1 MDYEQHI
8 DKNGNPYFEVSTS
21 DYKLILNPLLN
32 KGTGFSNKEREHF
45 KLFGLLPPEES
56 TIVEQ
61 RNRSYKAFKSK
72 ETDLDKYIYLR
83 DLQDSNE
90 TLYYSLLCEHI
101 TEMMPIVYTPTVGD
115 ACTNFSHIY
124 RRPRGIFV
132 AYPYRDRIDQIL
144 ANPRFDQVKAI
155 VVSDGER
162 ILGLGDQGAGGM
174 GIPIGK
180 LALYCA
186 CSGIHPSATLP
197 VLLDTGTN
205 NPELIKDPLYLGWR
219 HERVR
224 GKDYDDFVD
233 AFVIALKKRFPHIL
247 LQWEDFALQNATR
260 LLEKYRDQ
268 LCTFNDDVQGTAAI
282 ATGTLFA
289 AVQVTGIPLTEQRIV
304 ILGAGTAGCGI
315 AELIV
320 HAMMEDG
327 LSEQEAR
334 DHIFMVDR
342 DGLLIEGMKNL
353 LPFQQKLLK
362 SKDIVANWHLENS
375 NIISLKDVIK
385 NLHPNALLGVSGQP
399 GLFTE
404 DLIREMAAHVKQPI
418 IMPLSNPITH
428 SEAKPSDLMIWT
440 DNRAVIGTG
449 SPFGNIV
456 KNGQLFRVDQTNNV
470 YIFPGMG
477 LGLIAGKVKK
487 VTDKMFMAA
496 AKALAD
502 CSPAKGDPNA
512 NLLPPLTQVRDISF
526 KVATAV
532 LKEAIKSDLADD
544 LSDQEIE
551 ECIQRHVW
559 KPEYVPYIPKVKE

>member
-233 AFVIALKKRFPHIL
+233 AFVIALKKRLPHIL

>member
-144 ANPRFDQVKAI
+144 ANLRFDQVKAI

>member
-32 KGTGFSNKEREHF
+32 KGTGFSNKERKHF

>member
-1 MDYEQHI
+1 MDYERRV
-8 DKNGNPYFEVSTS
+8 DKNGNPYFEVSSS

-32 KGTGFSNKEREHF
+32 KGTGFSDQEREDF

-56 TIVEQ
+56 TIIEQ
-61 RNRSYKAFKSK
+61 RDRSYKAFKSK
-72 ETDLDKYIYLR
+72 ETDLEKYIYLR

-90 TLYYSLLCEHI
+90 TLYYNLLCAHI

-115 ACTNFSHIY
+115 ACLQFSHIY

-132 AYPYRDRIDQIL
+132 AYPYRDRIEQIL
-144 ANPRFDQVKAI
+144 ANPRFDCVKAI

-186 CSGIHPSATLP
+186 CSGIHPSGTLP

-205 NPELIKDPLYLGWR
+205 NSELIKDPLYLGWR

-224 GKDYDDFVD
+224 DQEYDDFVE
-233 AFVIALKKRFPHIL
+233 AFVVALKKRFPHIL

-289 AVQVTGIPLTEQRIV
+289 AVQVTGVRLTEQRIV

-320 HAMMEDG
+320 HAMMEEG

-342 DGLLIEGMKNL
+342 YGLLVEGMKNL

-362 SKDIVANWHLENS
+362 SKAIVANWRLENS
-375 NIISLKDVIK
+375 DTISLKDVIK

-418 IMPLSNPITH
+418 IMPLSNPITR

-456 KNGQLFRVDQTNNV
+456 KNGHLFRVDQTNNV

-502 CSPAKGDPNA
+502 CSPAKHDPNA
-512 NLLPPLTQVRDISF
+512 NLLPPLTQVREISF

-532 LKEAIKSDLADD
+532 VKEAVKSNLADNFT
-544 LSDQEIE
+544 DQEIE

-559 KPEYVPYIPKVKE
+559 KPEYVPYKPKT